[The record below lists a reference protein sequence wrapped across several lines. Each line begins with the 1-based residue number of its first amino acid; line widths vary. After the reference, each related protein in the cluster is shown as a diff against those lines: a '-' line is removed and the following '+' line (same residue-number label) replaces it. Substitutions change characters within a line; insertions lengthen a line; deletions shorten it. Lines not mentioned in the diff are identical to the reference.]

1 MSQRDEAFRMPGR
14 DEDLGG
20 VLDLDRMVQRRVKDE
35 ERHFQA
41 PNRILKAVRT
51 RILDKLPSD
60 KERAPGEIDVGLT
73 VLVDVLEARSEV
85 LQHVADIGRRAEV
98 ATARTSG
105 MSR

>member
-1 MSQRDEAFRMPGR
+1 MPGR

-35 ERHFQA
+35 ERHFQP

-60 KERAPGEIDVGLT
+60 KERAP
-73 VLVDVLEARSEV
+73 ARRGGYGAHFRNV
-85 LQHVADIGRRAEV
+85 PV
-98 ATARTSG
+98 TARTAAPPSEWPISTAG
-105 MSR
+105 CLIMVA